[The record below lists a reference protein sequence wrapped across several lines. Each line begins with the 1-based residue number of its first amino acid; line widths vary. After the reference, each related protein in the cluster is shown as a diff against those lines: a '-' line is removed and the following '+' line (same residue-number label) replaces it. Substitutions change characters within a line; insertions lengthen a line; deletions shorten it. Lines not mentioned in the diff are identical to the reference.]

1 MNLVILKGRLTRD
14 PEVRYSQGATP
25 MATAKYSLAVDRKF
39 KREGETS
46 ADFINCVAFG
56 KQGEFAE
63 KYLRQ
68 GTQILVKGRI
78 QTGSY
83 TNKDGKKV
91 YTTDVVVEEHEFCE
105 SKGTS
110 QSNNATQEVQAVKS
124 PFGPSDNEGF
134 MSIPDNISEEV
145 PFFN

>member
-14 PEVRYSQGATP
+14 PETRYSQGSTP
-25 MATAKYSLAVDRKF
+25 IATAKYCLAIDRKF
-39 KREGETS
+39 KREGEAS

-68 GTQILVKGRI
+68 GMQILVKGRI
-78 QTGSY
+78 HTGSY
-83 TNKDGKKV
+83 INKDGKKV
-91 YTTDVVVEEHEFCE
+91 STTDVVVEEHEFCE
-105 SKGTS
+105 SKGSS
-110 QSNNATQEVQAVKS
+110 QNNNPTPNVQAGKS
-124 PFGPSDNEGF
+124 PFGPADNEGF
-134 MSIPDNISEEV
+134 MSVPDNIDEEV